1 MTDLTSLC
9 TLLVSVPGLRCGVTS
24 CQGIG
29 SARTDVCTSKDSD
42 SHASIQGIQLNFRN
56 AVAYPGMQAA
66 GTGQPPEA
74 QVIQGLPDGIRTW
87 PVWQSRQAPMS
98 MKTRSGEANEAVSWT
113 DDMDEDAF
121 LLLVAAA
128 QNQGALGPAA
138 ALYIAAVAAA
148 SVAALRCSLRIS
160 SRGQQGTAAAL
171 RRAAVWLAE
180 VSVDALVPEPAAR
193 AAMAGLAD
201 VLTAALQ
208 VLRVVPSA
216 VAATAV
222 PTAVAVDAAVGSQS
236 DVDAMDLTSI
246 LTSTAMPTATATA
259 AAAAAAAVLYEP
271 RCDPVRLTA
280 AAVNALYGRCP
291 DAAAVAAAAR
301 LLGCCLQLQI
311 QPPPP
316 PSRPQPSTGRI
327 AAAERSAAA
336 GRGAKG
342 LVPLA
347 VRPMGLS
354 EAAGWGTLLDLR
366 RHPHPLVRTACL
378 SAVQQ

>member
-42 SHASIQGIQLNFRN
+42 SHASIQ
-56 AVAYPGMQAA
+56 
-66 GTGQPPEA
+66 
-74 QVIQGLPDGIRTW
+74 
-87 PVWQSRQAPMS
+87 
-98 MKTRSGEANEAVSWT
+98 GEANEAVSWT

-193 AAMAGLAD
+193 SVYRPLPWASPGILGGR
-201 VLTAALQ
+201 VLGI
-208 VLRVVPSA
+208 LRS
-216 VAATAV
+216 
-222 PTAVAVDAAVGSQS
+222 
-236 DVDAMDLTSI
+236 
-246 LTSTAMPTATATA
+246 
-259 AAAAAAAVLYEP
+259 
-271 RCDPVRLTA
+271 
-280 AAVNALYGRCP
+280 
-291 DAAAVAAAAR
+291 
-301 LLGCCLQLQI
+301 
-311 QPPPP
+311 
-316 PSRPQPSTGRI
+316 
-327 AAAERSAAA
+327 
-336 GRGAKG
+336 KG
-342 LVPLA
+342 
-347 VRPMGLS
+347 
-354 EAAGWGTLLDLR
+354 
-366 RHPHPLVRTACL
+366 
-378 SAVQQ
+378 